1 MDKAQASLPAEP
13 ERQWIVAL
21 SMADSDSGDGSVHVA
36 VVEHV
41 GAAMRDWDTSTR
53 GDSWTSEPV
62 DEAENLPPL
71 RLHEPQAG
79 SGSAS

>member
-13 ERQWIVAL
+13 ERQWDVAV

-53 GDSWTSEPV
+53 GDSWTPEPA
-62 DEAENLPPL
+62 DEGKDLPPL
-71 RLHEPQAG
+71 RLSEPEVRN
-79 SGSAS
+79 ASR